1 MERLKAILRQIDGR
15 GYGAY
20 KELIGQRFAFD
31 AFTLNIDH
39 VQGDPFASPSRVHV
53 SIPQRTARFPKY
65 LFESR
70 SREIALRDWLLR
82 SWIGALRKVARRDS
96 GMRPAAMPGQE
107 VLERSAVLV
116 DDDSVEVRFL
126 VQLPAAGRRVLG
138 WEAED
143 ILVRRLPAAV
153 HASLLFERID
163 ENAVTSHVL
172 VAEDADNLRG
182 MLDEA
187 GLVAFVADGS
197 ILPRKSGVEPGPLVG
212 GIPFRSP
219 ESLRREFMLP
229 NRGRVTGMGVPKGVT
244 LIVGGGF
251 HGKSTLL
258 RALERGVSHH
268 VPGDGRELV
277 VTDPT
282 AVKIRAEDGRS
293 VTGVDI
299 SPFISGLPGGLDT
312 KKFNTPN
319 ASGATSQAANIIE
332 ALESGCRTL
341 LLDEDSSATNFMI
354 RDRRMEALIA
364 KRHEPITPFLDRVRQ
379 MYEEQG
385 VSTML
390 VMGGTGD
397 YFDVADTVI
406 SMVEYVP
413 VDSTE
418 NAREVARAYP
428 TGREGAQVEAFAPS
442 LKRRPTP
449 GSLDPAKGRRS
460 SYTRPRGLKTLTY
473 GENDIDLTAVEQLV
487 EHGQVEAI
495 GQAMAERVTTGGG
508 DIKNIIDEV
517 ERAIGQSGLDA
528 LASRPH
534 PGNLAYFRPQ
544 ELAAVINRLR
554 TLQVTG

>member
-1 MERLKAILRQIDGR
+1 MERLRAILRQIDGR

-20 KELIGQRFAFD
+20 KELSGQRFAFD
-31 AFTLNIDH
+31 VFTLNIDH
-39 VQGDPFASPSRVHV
+39 VQGDPYASPSRVHV
-53 SIPQRTARFPKY
+53 RIPQRTARFPKQ
-65 LFESR
+65 LFQNR
-70 SREIALRDWLLR
+70 SREIALRDWMLR
-82 SWIGALRKVARRDS
+82 SWIEVLRKVATRDG
-96 GMRPAAMPGQE
+96 GMRPATLPGQE
-107 VLERSAVLV
+107 MLERSAVLV
-116 DDDSVEVRFL
+116 DEESVEIRFL

-138 WEAED
+138 REAED
-143 ILVRRLPAAV
+143 ILVRRLTAAV
-153 HASLLFERID
+153 HASLLFERVD
-163 ENAVTSHVL
+163 GNAVASHVL
-172 VAEDADNLRG
+172 AAEDADELRG

-187 GLVAFVADGS
+187 GLVAFVADES

-212 GIPFRSP
+212 GIPFESP
-219 ESLRREFMLP
+219 ESLRTEFTIP

-258 RALERGVSHH
+258 RALERGVYNH

-282 AVKIRAEDGRS
+282 AVKIRAEDGRG
-293 VTGVDI
+293 VAGVDI

-312 KKFNTPN
+312 RAFSTPN

-364 KRHEPITPFLDRVRQ
+364 RQHEPITPFLDRVRQ
-379 MYEEQG
+379 MYEEHG
-385 VSTML
+385 VSTVL
-390 VMGGTGD
+390 VMGGAGD

-418 NAREVARAYP
+418 EAREVARSYP
-428 TGREGAQVEAFAPS
+428 TGRQGARVGGFSPS
-442 LKRRPTP
+442 LRRRPVS
-449 GSLDPAKGRRS
+449 GSLDPAKGRRP

-495 GQAMAERVTTGGG
+495 GQAMAARVRVGGG
-508 DIKNIIDEV
+508 DIKVIIDEV
-517 ERAIGQSGLDA
+517 ERVIGESGLDA

-544 ELAAVINRLR
+544 ELAAAINRLR
-554 TLQVTG
+554 TLRITG

>member
-1 MERLKAILRQIDGR
+1 MERLSSILRQIDGR

-20 KELIGQRFAFD
+20 KELSDQRFAFD
-31 AFTLNIDH
+31 VFTLNIDH
-39 VQGDPFASPSRVHV
+39 VQGDPYASPSRVHV
-53 SIPQRTARFPKY
+53 RVPQRAARFPTH
-65 LFESR
+65 LFQNR

-82 SWIGALRKVARRDS
+82 SWSGALRKVASRDG
-96 GMRPAAMPGQE
+96 GMRPAAIPGQE
-107 VLERSAVLV
+107 MLERSAVLV
-116 DDDSVEVRFL
+116 DGESVEVRFL
-126 VQLPAAGRRVLG
+126 VRLPAAGRRVLG
-138 WEAED
+138 REAED

-153 HASLLFERID
+153 HASMLFERID
-163 ENAVTSHVL
+163 ANAVTNHVL
-172 VAEDADNLRG
+172 AAEDADTLRG

-197 ILPRKSGVEPGPLVG
+197 VLPRKSGVEPGPLVG
-212 GIPFRSP
+212 GIPFSSP
-219 ESLRREFMLP
+219 ESLRWEFTLP
-229 NRGRVTGMGVPKGVT
+229 NRGLVTGMGVPKGVT

-258 RALERGVSHH
+258 RSLERGVYNH

-293 VTGVDI
+293 VAEVDI

-312 KKFNTPN
+312 RQFSTPN

-364 KRHEPITPFLDRVRQ
+364 KQHEPITPFLDRVRQ
-379 MYEEQG
+379 MYEEKG
-385 VSTML
+385 ISTVL
-390 VMGGTGD
+390 VMGGSGD

-418 NAREVARAYP
+418 EARDVARAYP
-428 TGREGAQVEAFAPS
+428 TGRQGVRVEKFAPS
-442 LKRRPTP
+442 LRRKPAP
-449 GSLDPAKGRRS
+449 GSLDPAKGWKS

-473 GENDIDLTAVEQLV
+473 GENDIDLSAVEQLV
-487 EHGQVEAI
+487 EHSQVEAI
-495 GQAMAERVTTGGG
+495 GQAMAERVRAGGG
-508 DIKNIIDEV
+508 NIKEIIDGV
-517 ERAIGQSGLDA
+517 EKVIGQSGLDA

-544 ELAAVINRLR
+544 ELAAAISRLR
-554 TLQVTG
+554 TLRVTG

>member
-1 MERLKAILRQIDGR
+1 
-15 GYGAY
+15 
-20 KELIGQRFAFD
+20 
-31 AFTLNIDH
+31 
-39 VQGDPFASPSRVHV
+39 
-53 SIPQRTARFPKY
+53 
-65 LFESR
+65 
-70 SREIALRDWLLR
+70 
-82 SWIGALRKVARRDS
+82 
-96 GMRPAAMPGQE
+96 MPGQE
-107 VLERSAVLV
+107 MLERSAALV
-116 DDDSVEVRFL
+116 DEESVEVRFL

-138 WEAED
+138 REAED
-143 ILVRRLPAAV
+143 ILIRRLPAAV
-153 HASLLFERID
+153 HASLLFERVDGDI
-163 ENAVTSHVL
+163 VKRHVL
-172 VAEDADNLRG
+172 TAEDADSLRG

-197 ILPRKSGVEPGPLVG
+197 ILPRKSGVEPGPLSG

-219 ESLRREFMLP
+219 ESLRREFTLP

-258 RALERGVSHH
+258 RALERGVYNH

-282 AVKIRAEDGRS
+282 AVKIRAEDGRG
-293 VTGVDI
+293 VAGVDI

-312 KKFNTPN
+312 KQFSTLN

-332 ALESGCRTL
+332 ALEAGCGTL

-364 KRHEPITPFLDRVRQ
+364 KQHEPITPFLDRVKQ
-379 MYEEQG
+379 VYEEHG
-385 VSTML
+385 VSTVL
-390 VMGGTGD
+390 VMGGAGD

-413 VDSTE
+413 LDSTKE
-418 NAREVARAYP
+418 AREVARAYP
-428 TGREGAQVEAFAPS
+428 TGRKGATAGRFEPTFG
-442 LKRRPTP
+442 RRPTP
-449 GSLDPAKGRRS
+449 GSLNPVKGRRS
-460 SYTRPRGLKTLTY
+460 SYTRPRGLKTLSY
-473 GENDIDLTAVEQLV
+473 GENDIDLSAVEQLV

-495 GQAMAERVTTGGG
+495 GQAMAEQVRSGGG
-508 DIKNIIDEV
+508 DIRGIIDEV
-517 ERAIGQSGLDA
+517 ERVIGESGLDT

-544 ELAAVINRLR
+544 ELAAAINRLR
-554 TLQVTG
+554 SLRITSSRD

>member
-1 MERLKAILRQIDGR
+1 MERLREILRQIDGR

-20 KELIGQRFAFD
+20 KDLTGKRFAFD
-31 AFTLNIDH
+31 VFTLNIDH

-53 SIPQRTARFPKY
+53 RIPQRAAKFPKQ

-82 SWIGALRKVARRDS
+82 SWVGALRKVATRDG
-96 GMRPAAMPGQE
+96 GMRPATMPGQE
-107 VLERSAVLV
+107 MLERSAVLV
-116 DDDSVEVRFL
+116 DEESVEVRFL

-138 WEAED
+138 REAED
-143 ILVRRLPAAV
+143 ILVRRLPAVV

-163 ENAVTSHVL
+163 CSSLTSHVL
-172 VAEDADNLRG
+172 TAEDADSLRG
-182 MLDEA
+182 MLEEA
-187 GLVAFVADGS
+187 SLVAFVADGS

-212 GIPFRSP
+212 GIPIRSP
-219 ESLRREFMLP
+219 ESLRREFTLP

-258 RALERGVSHH
+258 RALERGVYNH
-268 VPGDGRELV
+268 VPGDGREMV
-277 VTDPT
+277 VTDTT
-282 AVKIRAEDGRS
+282 AVKIRAEDGRG
-293 VTGVDI
+293 VAGVDI

-312 KKFNTPN
+312 RRFSTPN

-364 KRHEPITPFLDRVRQ
+364 KQHEPITPFLDRVKQ
-379 MYEEQG
+379 MYDEHG
-385 VSTML
+385 VSTVL
-390 VMGGTGD
+390 VMGGAGD

-418 NAREVARAYP
+418 EAKDVARAYP
-428 TGREGAQVEAFAPS
+428 TGRTGAQVGVFAPS
-442 LKRRPTP
+442 LGRRPAP

-473 GENDIDLTAVEQLV
+473 GENDIDLSAVEQLV

-495 GQAMAERVTTGGG
+495 GQAMAEQVIAGSGH
-508 DIKNIIDEV
+508 IKAIIDEV
-517 ERAIGQSGLDA
+517 ERLVGESGLDA
-528 LASRPH
+528 LTSRPH
-534 PGNLAYFRPQ
+534 PGNLAKFRPQ
-544 ELAAVINRLR
+544 ELAAAINRLR
-554 TLQVTG
+554 TLRVTG